1 MIKRLFNAVIVMSS
15 NKDFIYCMLK
25 VWPLAGP
32 LAGGTEIEIHGSDL
46 GKSFDDIR
54 ESVSV
59 SDLKCHPDQGKYEP
73 SRR

>member
-1 MIKRLFNAVIVMSS
+1 MLPVQVLRNAKKLLFTL
-15 NKDFIYCMLK
+15 FIICLK